1 MMNGKR
7 VFVSGGAGVIGLEM
21 IPFLIEQGASVLVGD
36 LKPRPTSFPLE
47 VRYRQGDLNYLTKD
61 ELESFSPDIFIH
73 LAATFERS
81 AESYN
86 FWEEN
91 FWHNVRLSHHLMTV
105 AKDLPSLKR
114 VVFASS
120 YLIYDPN
127 QYQFSTPQDKPVS
140 LKETDAVLPRNLT
153 GMAKFSSEI
162 ELRFLNDFRS
172 KHFTTVC
179 ARIFRGYGR
188 YSRDIISRWIRQ
200 LLVGG
205 SITVYRP
212 EGFFDYIYAQDSA
225 EGLIRLANNNAVTG
239 IVNLGTGRS
248 RRIQE
253 VIDVLKTHFPNLR
266 TVENSIDIPFEAS
279 QADMSIYRSSIGW
292 MPEFDLE
299 QAIPLIIKHEELML
313 SNKEKSNQDFGNIL
327 ITSASKKAPLVQ
339 SVQVAARKLHPHIQ
353 VIVGDLNENA
363 LTRYIADSFWKMP
376 RPVDIEIDAIIAGCK
391 ERDVRTIIPTRDGEL
406 LFWAKF
412 QTLFAGQGINV
423 IVSPVSSVQTCL
435 DKLTFAEFGVINGFP
450 FIPANAHLDQTA
462 WESYVVKERY
472 GSGARK
478 IGLNLDRETAA
489 KHGVMLEEPIYQ
501 PYIAGQE
508 ISVDVWLD
516 RYYQVKG
523 LVLRSRDQVID
534 GESQV
539 TTTFRDT
546 QIEATLKEI
555 LQTLKLRGPVVLQAL
570 IDAENNL
577 HIIECNSRFGGA
589 STLAIAA
596 GLDMFYW
603 SLLESYGVD
612 VSEYPFDRV
621 SGEIRQIRVPSDIYL
636 HDHHF

>member
-1 MMNGKR
+1 MMNSKR
-7 VFVSGGAGVIGLEM
+7 VFVSGGAGVIGLEI
-21 IPFLIEQGASVLVGD
+21 IPLLIERGASVLVGD
-36 LKPRPTSFPLE
+36 LKQRPTSFPLE
-47 VRYRQGDLNYLTKD
+47 VRYRQGDLNYLTQK
-61 ELESFSPDIFIH
+61 ELESFAPDIFIH

-81 AESYN
+81 TETYD
-86 FWEEN
+86 FLEEN
-91 FWHNVRLSHHLMTV
+91 FWHNLHLSHHLMTLV
-105 AKDLPSLKR
+105 KDLPSLKR

-153 GMAKFSSEI
+153 GMAKFASEI
-162 ELRFLNDFRS
+162 ELRFLDSFRS

-188 YSRDIISRWIRQ
+188 NSQDIISRWIRQ
-200 LLVGG
+200 LLVGE
-205 SITVYRP
+205 SIAVYRP

-225 EGLIRLANNNAVTG
+225 EGLIRLASNNIVTG
-239 IVNLGTGRS
+239 IINLGTGRA
-248 RRIQE
+248 RRVQD
-253 VIDVLKTHFPNLR
+253 VIDVLKMHFSDLR
-266 TVENSIDIPFEAS
+266 TIENTVNIPFEAS
-279 QADMSIYRSSIGW
+279 QADMTLYRAAIGW

-299 QAIPLIIKHEELML
+299 RSIPLIIKHEESKL
-313 SNKEKSNQDFGNIL
+313 SDQKKKNKNFGNIL
-327 ITSASKKAPLVQ
+327 ITSTSKKAPLVRA
-339 SVQVAARKLHPHIQ
+339 VQAAARKLHPHIQ
-353 VIVGDLNENA
+353 VIAGDLSETA

-376 RPVDIEIDAIIAGCK
+376 RSVDIEIDAIIAGCK
-391 ERDVRTIIPTRDGEL
+391 ERDIRTIIPTRDGEL
-406 LFWAKF
+406 LFWANF
-412 QTLFAGQGINV
+412 QPLLAEQGINV
-423 IVSPVSSVQTCL
+423 IVSPISSVQTCL
-435 DKLTFAEFGVINGFP
+435 DKLAFAEFGVSNNLP
-450 FIPANAHLDQTA
+450 FIPASTDINQTT
-462 WESYVVKERY
+462 WEFYVVKERY
-472 GSGARK
+472 GAGSRK
-478 IGLNLDRETAA
+478 IGLNLGREFAA
-489 KHGVMLEEPIYQ
+489 RHGATLEYPIYQ

-508 ISVDVWLD
+508 ISIDAWLD
-516 RYYQVKG
+516 RNYQVKG

-539 TTTFRDT
+539 TTTFRDA
-546 QIEATLKEI
+546 QIEVIVKGV
-555 LQTLKLRGPVVLQAL
+555 LQTLKLRGPVVLQAI
-570 IDAENNL
+570 IDADNNL